1 MARSRLGAVVI
12 TEEPMFQANAGVL
25 ASLAMHKRLPSAGF
39 KEFAEAGGLFGYGA
53 DILGLFRRSAYFVDR
68 IPSSRSSP
76 GRDLVSSGS
85 R

>member
-1 MARSRLGAVVI
+1 
-12 TEEPMFQANAGVL
+12 MFQANAGVL